1 MTKLLFCSLRK
12 KLIVLFSFLNM
23 FSRCSQKSGIYIH
36 EIFKP
41 SLCKYG
47 TRSQMALDIP
57 LRKINTGQKSSS
69 FLGPKIWSKI
79 GPSIKMLEHRLLS
92 WMLLRKILY
101 FICKTNSSYYH
112 ILMIDIIIRF
122 SHSKII
128 SSCHHLYPFKSF
140 VIF

>member
-57 LRKINTGQKSSS
+57 LRKINTGQKSLSV
-69 FLGPKIWSKI
+69 LGPKIWFKI
-79 GPSIKMLEHRLLS
+79 GPTIKNVRTPFPFMHAIKNNILL
-92 WMLLRKILY
+92 
-101 FICKTNSSYYH
+101 
-112 ILMIDIIIRF
+112 
-122 SHSKII
+122 
-128 SSCHHLYPFKSF
+128 HLQN
-140 VIF
+140 